1 MSTSQQDK
9 EEKTEYSS
17 VHVPEADVVIEPEV
31 KTAERMEKGSKQ
43 FFQIE
48 SHTIQS
54 PFLPPEHLERYE
66 KIIPGMGKELMEV
79 IIKHQ
84 NFQMEMKRAEFELNK
99 KSFEESVKVND
110 ANIREQDSLNVARSR
125 EIDIKARGQIFA
137 LFITIL
143 LVVSAF
149 GFAWLNHPVLAGSC
163 IAIIVAMA
171 AVMFLQKT
179 NHDKVEDQS
188 ETQTRSTENE

>member
-31 KTAERMEKGSKQ
+31 KTAERMGKGSKQ

-110 ANIREQDSLNVARSR
+110 ANIREQDSLNIARSR

-143 LVVSAF
+143 LVASAF

-188 ETQTRSTENE
+188 ETQTRLPENE